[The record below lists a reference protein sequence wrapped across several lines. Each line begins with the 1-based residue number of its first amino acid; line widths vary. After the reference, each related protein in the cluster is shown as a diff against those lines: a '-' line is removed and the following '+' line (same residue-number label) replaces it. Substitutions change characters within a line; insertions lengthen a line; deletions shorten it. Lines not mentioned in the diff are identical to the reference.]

1 MRYLFNLF
9 NINRSLEIYFKKIL
23 KIDYKKKRY
32 KFPHKYLYMYYS
44 KFLILQKKIKSSSG
58 KKLKNRINLATII
71 ILIISFQGGEEETNN
86 RKNRIVR
93 ALSESDNEIR
103 CYNRFIG
110 EMFSKLNP
118 DRNRFSYHQP
128 FWFTCN
134 CRDIFSFVSRY
145 VW

>member
-1 MRYLFNLF
+1 
-9 NINRSLEIYFKKIL
+9 
-23 KIDYKKKRY
+23 
-32 KFPHKYLYMYYS
+32 MYYS

-128 FWFTCN
+128 F
-134 CRDIFSFVSRY
+134 
-145 VW
+145 